1 MMVFYREGKDMTA
14 NQAKVGVETA
24 KEVQNDPTLKTKQDK
39 ERRLKEKTANNVSER
54 EALYITK

>member
-1 MMVFYREGKDMTA
+1 MMIAFSREGKDMTA

-39 ERRLKEKTANNVSER
+39 ERRLKEKTANNVR
-54 EALYITK
+54 PPLHLH